1 MSPDSRR
8 GLRGWEGPFRR
19 VQETPAV
26 TRRTAAVRAAGG
38 SARGARRSQPF
49 SLRDC
54 LRLSVAPVALP
65 LADRRLGGL
74 PAIARQ
80 RLPDV
85 DLIGGEAATSVAAG
99 VALVLSAIDSLS
111 VSHATHG
118 CLPATAK

>member
-26 TRRTAAVRAAGG
+26 TRRTAAVRAAWG

-85 DLIGGEAATSVAAG
+85 APIAGETHTRAAAG
-99 VALVLSAIDSLS
+99 AALDLSSNAS
-111 VSHATHG
+111 
-118 CLPATAK
+118 